1 MIIHES
7 IEIFKKNIFFLFLL
21 SIISQDVFLKKITL
35 IHRLYVFFIFI
46 TKNTNANGILFFFFF
61 SSPKT
66 LMPMEFFFFFFFSIL
81 WTSLILTENV
91 TFFKSNLFVKSL
103 SIFVIFLG
111 LWSVG
116 LTHLTKHHL
125 KHSLSSVFWILI
137 KAFLGWSNSSGN
149 LIYLL
154 PGKGSYFEI
163 LIVWS
168 MTESIIQPES
178 FPKDLCMIFY

>member
-46 TKNTNANGILFFFFF
+46 TKNTNANGILF
-61 SSPKT
+61 
-66 LMPMEFFFFFFFSIL
+66 LFFFFFSIL
-81 WTSLILTENV
+81 WTSLILNENV

>member
-46 TKNTNANGILFFFFF
+46 TKNTNANGIL
-61 SSPKT
+61 
-66 LMPMEFFFFFFFSIL
+66 FFFFFFSIL

>member
-61 SSPKT
+61 
-66 LMPMEFFFFFFFSIL
+66 FSIL

-103 SIFVIFLG
+103 SIFVIFLR

-168 MTESIIQPES
+168 MTEPIIQPES

>member
-46 TKNTNANGILFFFFF
+46 TKNTNANGIL
-61 SSPKT
+61 
-66 LMPMEFFFFFFFSIL
+66 FFFFFSIL